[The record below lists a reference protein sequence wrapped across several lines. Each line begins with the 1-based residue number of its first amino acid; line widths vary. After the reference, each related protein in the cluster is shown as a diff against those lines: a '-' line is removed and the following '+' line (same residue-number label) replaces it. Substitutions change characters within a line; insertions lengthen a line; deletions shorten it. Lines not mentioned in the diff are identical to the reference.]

1 MSRIKMIGIAVL
13 ALLVLIVVLQ
23 NRGVVKTEILF
34 FTLEAPHAVL
44 LFGTVIVGYILGLMT
59 ANKVL
64 RKASSNKQDA

>member
-1 MSRIKMIGIAVL
+1 MSRIKMIGIVVL

-23 NRGVVKTEILF
+23 NTAAVKTEVLF

-44 LFGTVIVGYILGLMT
+44 LFGTVIVGYILGLLT

-64 RKASSNKQDA
+64 RKKPSGK